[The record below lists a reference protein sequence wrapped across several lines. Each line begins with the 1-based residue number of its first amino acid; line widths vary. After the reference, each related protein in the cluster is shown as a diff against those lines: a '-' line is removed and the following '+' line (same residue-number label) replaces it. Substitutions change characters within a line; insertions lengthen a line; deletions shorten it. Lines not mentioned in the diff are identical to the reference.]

1 MKPNLLLCATSACLS
16 FLSFFMP
23 APLCAQG
30 SSNPADDPVT
40 TQHSISIHGQSLAYT
55 ARAGYLTL
63 RDPQMRARGR
73 MFYVSYTADKPAG
86 TKPRPLIFAW
96 NGGPGS
102 NAGLLE
108 LGALGPRRLA
118 AKAEGASALTDNED
132 TWLQF
137 ADLVF
142 VDPIYAGY
150 SYAITP
156 EDQKQFLSD
165 RGDAESFAEF
175 IRLYRT
181 HYEREAAPVYL
192 TGESYGTYR
201 ALGVA
206 DVLAKRDIS
215 VAGLVLLS
223 NVFSFSHPD
232 DFDSLFLLP
241 NYTAA
246 AFAHNKL
253 EAPLQRDLQKTLNEA
268 ENWAEQVYL
277 PALTKGDR
285 ISSADKKSVA
295 TQLARYTGVP
305 ADQWEQ
311 HNLRLGADEFSV
323 DVLDSTKGDFVG
335 HYDTRAVGHGQPGEP
350 YNVTNDPSLNY
361 GVSAAIL
368 PYLRNELGWKSD
380 ALYAGPFGGRWPTPD
395 AMRGD
400 WTSVLWEKSGGQQDR
415 GPLLSSLLA
424 RRSHMRMLLIN
435 GCYDLATPFAA
446 VEYDLSHLNL
456 SAEARSR
463 LQLIRYEGGH
473 AAYTDATVRHKFYL
487 DAKSLVEVTSEQPP
501 MKAQF

>member
-16 FLSFFMP
+16 FLSFFIP
-23 APLCAQG
+23 AALCAQG
-30 SSNPADDPVT
+30 ASDPAEEPVT
-40 TQHSISIHGQSLAYT
+40 TQHSISIHGQPLAYT

-73 MFYVSYTADKPAG
+73 MFYVAYTADKPAG
-86 TKPRPLIFAW
+86 TKPRPLVFAW

-165 RGDAESFAEF
+165 SGDAESFAEF
-175 IRLYRT
+175 IRIYRT
-181 HYEREAAPVYL
+181 HYEREASPVYL

-206 DVLAKRDIS
+206 DVLGKRDIP

-232 DFDSLFLLP
+232 DFESLFLLP

-253 EAPLQRDLQKTLNEA
+253 EPSLQKDLQKTLNEA

-295 TQLARYTGVP
+295 AQLARYTGVP
-305 ADQWEQ
+305 AGQWEQ

-323 DVLDSTKGDFVG
+323 DVLDPTKGDFVG
-335 HYDTRAVGHGQPGEP
+335 HYDTRVVGHGQPGEP
-350 YNVTNDPSLNY
+350 YNVSSDPSLNY
-361 GVSAAIL
+361 GVSTAIL

-395 AMRGD
+395 SMRGD
-400 WTSVLWEKSGGQQDR
+400 WTSVLWDRSGGQQDR
-415 GPLLSSLLA
+415 GPLLAALLA
-424 RRSHMRMLLIN
+424 HKPQIHMLLIN

-473 AAYTDATVRHKFYL
+473 AAYTDAAVRHKFYQ
-487 DAKSLVEVTSEQPP
+487 DVKSLVESAPERH
-501 MKAQF
+501 AH